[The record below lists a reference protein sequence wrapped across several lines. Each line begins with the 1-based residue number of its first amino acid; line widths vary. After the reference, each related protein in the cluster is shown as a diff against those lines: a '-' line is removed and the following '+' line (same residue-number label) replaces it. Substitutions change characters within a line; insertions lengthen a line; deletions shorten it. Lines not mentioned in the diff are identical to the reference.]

1 MKINFQDGNRLE
13 TLTSIFNQNFNPIDN
28 VYMNCTVPII
38 LTIKFLSDR
47 IAHVIM
53 VCRFENFYFAFCFDN
68 DNFGILL
75 FIRNLNG
82 LISIYVYVYARPL
95 MLKGILKQFS
105 LNELASRKLF

>member
-1 MKINFQDGNRLE
+1 
-13 TLTSIFNQNFNPIDN
+13 
-28 VYMNCTVPII
+28 
-38 LTIKFLSDR
+38 
-47 IAHVIM
+47 M
-53 VCRFENFYFAFCFDN
+53 VCKYENFYFAFCFDN
-68 DNFGILL
+68 DNFDILL